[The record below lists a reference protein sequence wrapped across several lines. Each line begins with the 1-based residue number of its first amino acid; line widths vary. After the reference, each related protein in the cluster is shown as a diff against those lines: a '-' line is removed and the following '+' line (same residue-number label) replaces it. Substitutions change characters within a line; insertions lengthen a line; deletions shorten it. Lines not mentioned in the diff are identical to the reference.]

1 MSKKSRSSPTHAF
14 LPEQRFR
21 FNVTRSAQI
30 QFLFS
35 LPAGYKPGG
44 RQRWPL
50 LLFLHGSG
58 ERGTNV
64 QRAAIHGPLS
74 HVKEGRSFPF
84 IIVAPLCPEKQL
96 WENAPLLRLLDHVTK
111 KYAVDTSR
119 IYLTGLSM
127 GGYGTWSLGL
137 AHPEKFAA
145 IAPVCGGAN
154 AIDIILGSRDN
165 GINFKNLPV
174 WAFHGAKDEV
184 VPLSESKRVIALL
197 KNNGSTDVKLTVY
210 PETKHD
216 SWKEAYNGAELY
228 EWFLSHSLANKS
240 RSAQ

>member
-1 MSKKSRSSPTHAF
+1 MKPKTQPTRPA
-14 LPEQRFR
+14 LPAQKFT
-21 FNVTRSAQI
+21 FHVTCKMETK
-30 QFLFS
+30 FLFS
-35 LPAGYKPGG
+35 LPDDYKPGSA
-44 RQRWPL
+44 QRWPL
-50 LLFLHGSG
+50 LFFLHGSG

-111 KYAVDTSR
+111 KFAVDTSR
-119 IYLTGLSM
+119 IFLTGLSM

-145 IAPVCGGAN
+145 IAPICGGAN
-154 AIDIILGSRDN
+154 AINIILGSRDK
-165 GINFKNLPV
+165 GVNFKNLPI
-174 WAFHGAKDEV
+174 WAFHGAKDDV
-184 VPLSESKRVIALL
+184 VPVSESKRVVNLL
-197 KNNGSTDVKLTVY
+197 RRNGATNVKLTVY

-216 SWKEAYNGAELY
+216 SWKEAYRGTDLY
-228 EWFLSHSLANKS
+228 EWFLSHSLPDER
-240 RSAQ
+240 RSGK